1 MLPRAGCIR
10 APPLVL
16 DIGPLTAVFDVRL
29 SGVEVCVCAPRCVL
43 FDLLVG
49 FLGRP
54 ATMRARTPKRVIAA
68 YNALFIF
75 GVLVLLSGCTLL
87 VFAFGWYSLGE

>member
-1 MLPRAGCIR
+1 
-10 APPLVL
+10 
-16 DIGPLTAVFDVRL
+16 
-29 SGVEVCVCAPRCVL
+29 
-43 FDLLVG
+43 
-49 FLGRP
+49 
-54 ATMRARTPKRVIAA
+54 MRARTPKRVIAA